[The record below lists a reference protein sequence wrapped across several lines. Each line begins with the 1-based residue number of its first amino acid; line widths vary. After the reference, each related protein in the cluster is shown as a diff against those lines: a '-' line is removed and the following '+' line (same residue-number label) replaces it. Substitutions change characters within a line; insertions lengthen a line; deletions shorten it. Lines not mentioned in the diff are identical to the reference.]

1 MVPVCGAP
9 LRLISTPRERG
20 HDTRAQV
27 SLDMSLCSLFSILPA
42 LRSWTH
48 TYSNVL
54 GVEAG
59 MWGVFGWDL
68 EHPTVKH
75 TCNDPHTEQLV
86 TESPVRQIKLL
97 VRGGGD
103 SVLGKIFSQGKT
115 LKQPEAFLLQFSAS
129 GPSARR

>member
-48 TYSNVL
+48 TYSNVP

-86 TESPVRQIKLL
+86 TESLVRQIKLL
-97 VRGGGD
+97 VRGGG
-103 SVLGKIFSQGKT
+103 G
-115 LKQPEAFLLQFSAS
+115 
-129 GPSARR
+129 